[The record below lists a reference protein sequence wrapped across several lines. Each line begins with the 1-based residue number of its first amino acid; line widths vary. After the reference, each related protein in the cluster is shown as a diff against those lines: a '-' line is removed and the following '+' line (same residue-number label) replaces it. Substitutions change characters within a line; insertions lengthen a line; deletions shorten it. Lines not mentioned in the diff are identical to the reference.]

1 MCMSHS
7 NGIDVFQPGG
17 EGATLTAQVA
27 ETKVASGMQIHW
39 PREVEVVSKTH
50 ILYFEFVA
58 FEWGGVVVRK

>member
-17 EGATLTAQVA
+17 GGATLTAQVV
-27 ETKVASGMQIHW
+27 EKKVASGTKIHQ

-50 ILYFEFVA
+50 IL
-58 FEWGGVVVRK
+58 